1 MEFMMIWQR
10 YSDKF
15 STRRRLCKAFK
26 RRRYSAKLR
35 KLGKQRKDLENMVKF
50 ARLFQSNFSIEK
62 VDYFKKQIIYLKK
75 EGDRIRKKMENC

>member
-15 STRRRLCKAFK
+15 STRKRLCKAFK
-26 RRRYSAKLR
+26 KRRYSAKLR
-35 KLGKQRKDLENMVKF
+35 KLAKQRKDLENRVNF

-75 EGDRIRKKMENC
+75 EEDRIRKKMKNC

>member
-1 MEFMMIWQR
+1 MEFMTIWQR

-15 STRRRLCKAFK
+15 STRKRLCKAFK
-26 RRRYSAKLR
+26 KRRYSAKLR
-35 KLGKQRKDLENMVKF
+35 KLAKQRKDLENRVNF

-75 EGDRIRKKMENC
+75 EGDRIRKKMKNC

>member
-15 STRRRLCKAFK
+15 STRKRLCKAFK
-26 RRRYSAKLR
+26 KRRYSAKLR
-35 KLGKQRKDLENMVKF
+35 KLAKQRKDLENMVNF

-75 EGDRIRKKMENC
+75 EEDRIRKKMENC

>member
-1 MEFMMIWQR
+1 MMIWQR

-15 STRRRLCKAFK
+15 STRKRLCKAFK
-26 RRRYSAKLR
+26 KRRYSAKLR
-35 KLGKQRKDLENMVKF
+35 KLAKQRKDLENRVNF